1 MRLIPPVGAV
11 GRVNMGFERW
21 AVAVGLWLVASH
33 AQAQTPS
40 SAVCELLAKNP
51 GWEEALRAASV
62 KWKVSPGAI
71 LAVIDHESRFRAD
84 AKGQGA
90 TGETSVRN
98 FGYAQANLRT
108 WNWYLRETERASG
121 SRSDF
126 GLAVDF
132 VGWHFATM
140 ERRIKTPR
148 EKVAS
153 HYLAYKLGEGGYQRG
168 GSAQSRQLAYRIE
181 ARAKAYDLV
190 LQSCGFGPP
199 TPDTEQASI
208 P

>member
-1 MRLIPPVGAV
+1 MSFV
-11 GRVNMGFERW
+11 RW
-21 AVAVGLWLVASH
+21 AAAMGLCLVASK

-40 SAVCELLAKNP
+40 SAICELLAKNP
-51 GWEEALRAASV
+51 GWEDALRAASI
-62 KWKVSPGAI
+62 KWQVSPGAI

-90 TGETSVRN
+90 TGESSVRN
-98 FGYAQANLRT
+98 YGYTQANLRT

-140 ERRIKTPR
+140 ERRIKSPR
-148 EKVAS
+148 DKVAN

-168 GSAQSRQLAYRIE
+168 GSAQARQLAYRIE
-181 ARAKAYDLV
+181 TRAKSHDVA
-190 LQSCGFGPP
+190 LQSCGFGPQ
-199 TPDTEQASI
+199 TPDTEQASM

>member
-1 MRLIPPVGAV
+1 
-11 GRVNMGFERW
+11 MGFERW

>member
-1 MRLIPPVGAV
+1 
-11 GRVNMGFERW
+11 MGFVRW
-21 AVAVGLWLVASH
+21 AVAMGLWFVASQ

-40 SAVCELLAKNP
+40 SAMCELLAKNS
-51 GWEEALRAASV
+51 GWEDALRAASV
-62 KWKVSPGAI
+62 KWQVSPGAI

-90 TGETSVRN
+90 TGESSVRN
-98 FGYAQANLRT
+98 YGYTQANLRT

-140 ERRIKTPR
+140 ERRIKSPR
-148 EKVAS
+148 DQVAE
-153 HYLAYKLGEGGYQRG
+153 HYLVYKLGEGGYLRG
-168 GSAQSRQLAYRIE
+168 GSAQGRQLAYRIE
-181 ARAKAYDLV
+181 ARAKAHDLA
-190 LQSCGFGPP
+190 LQSCGFGPQ
-199 TPDTEQASI
+199 TPNAEQASM